1 MIGFRKKKTSALQ
14 EASKEI
20 EEFEKRSEERVARIS
35 KRLSDQEEKIAE
47 LTEELMLT
55 EQAIGILGISKEQLE
70 NAKKLLKNRDF
81 YNPYFFFAIKT
92 LSLMKERIFIMTNFE
107 RFLEMS
113 TESEAIRDALRT
125 FDAYR
130 NATTLKMLKYDIFF
144 KNISE
149 LKSKRNEGILFNYK

>member
-14 EASKEI
+14 EASKEL

-70 NAKKLLKNRDF
+70 NAKK
-81 YNPYFFFAIKT
+81 AIK
-92 LSLMKERIFIMTNFE
+92 K
-107 RFLEMS
+107 
-113 TESEAIRDALRT
+113 
-125 FDAYR
+125 
-130 NATTLKMLKYDIFF
+130 
-144 KNISE
+144 
-149 LKSKRNEGILFNYK
+149 

>member
-1 MIGFRKKKTSALQ
+1 
-14 EASKEI
+14 
-20 EEFEKRSEERVARIS
+20 
-35 KRLSDQEEKIAE
+35 
-47 LTEELMLT
+47 
-55 EQAIGILGISKEQLE
+55 
-70 NAKKLLKNRDF
+70 
-81 YNPYFFFAIKT
+81 
-92 LSLMKERIFIMTNFE
+92 MTNFE